1 MNNSILTIMKKELA
15 RFFGDKKVAFST
27 ILLPGLMIFVLY
39 SFMGS
44 ALTSQFSVEED
55 YKAECYVMNFPEDD
69 TLKMMLKEGF
79 RFKEISSE
87 EEVKQAKK
95 KLQEKETDLCVVFPE
110 DFSERIAEPLPVT
123 SSALPPEVQIFYN
136 SSETSSEK
144 AFQAM
149 SSVLNEFEGMLSN
162 RFDLNKSDGVA
173 YDLAKKEDAI
183 GSIFSSMLPM
193 LLLIFLFSG
202 TLAVAPESIAGE
214 KERGTIATLLVTPVK
229 RSHIAI
235 GKILALS
242 IIALL
247 SGASSTIG
255 TVLSLPKLM
264 GAAGDLDGSVYSVTD
279 YLLLAVVILSTVMV
293 FVTVLSLISAYA
305 KSIKEAQSYAT
316 PVMIILMVVGITAMF
331 GNGAKEELY
340 YYCIPAYNSV
350 QSMVRIFEFN
360 VSAGTMLVT
369 VVSNL
374 AITLLGAFV
383 LTKMFQ
389 SEMIVG

>member
-316 PVMIILMVVGITAMF
+316 PVMILLMVVGITAMF

-389 SEMIVG
+389 NERIVG

>member
-15 RFFGDKKVAFST
+15 RFFGDKKVVFST

-55 YKAECYVMNFPEDD
+55 YKAECYVLRLPEDD
-69 TLKMMLKEGF
+69 TLQMLLKESF
-79 RFKEISSE
+79 QFKEISSE

-95 KLQEKETDLCVVFPE
+95 KLQQKETDLCVVFPE
-110 DFSERIAEPLPVT
+110 NFTEDIAEALPVT

-136 SSETSSEK
+136 SSETSSET
-144 AFQAM
+144 AYQTM
-149 SSVLNEFEGMLSN
+149 SGILDQFEGMLSN
-162 RFDLNKSDGVA
+162 RFDINKSDGVA
-173 YDLAKKEDAI
+173 YDLAKKEDAV

-202 TLAVAPESIAGE
+202 TLAITPESIAGE

-255 TVLSLPKLM
+255 TVLSMPKLM
-264 GAAGDLDGSVYSVTD
+264 GGAGELDGTVYSVTD
-279 YLLLAVVILSTVMV
+279 YLLLAVVILSTVLV
-293 FVTVLSLISAYA
+293 LVTALSLISAYA

-316 PVMIILMVVGITAMF
+316 PLMILLMLVGITAMF
-331 GNGAKEELY
+331 GNGAREELY

-350 QSMVRIFEFN
+350 QSMVRIFQFE
-360 VSAGTMLVT
+360 VTADTMLVT
-369 VVSNL
+369 VASNV
-374 AITLLGAFV
+374 AVTFIGMFV

-389 SEMIVG
+389 SERIVG